1 MGFIYAF
8 LPKEREHS
16 RQQVHGECKRAEQ
29 ELTTTTA
36 TPFDRCCDRNKYFR
50 EHQRR
55 AKRIQKFIH
64 KKPAPLLINVN
75 YDYGHYDI
83 PRRMP
88 TRCARPPHHHAMPRH
103 HNEMLLG

>member
-36 TPFDRCCDRNKYFR
+36 TPFDRCCDRNNDFR
-50 EHQRR
+50 DHQG
-55 AKRIQKFIH
+55 ASELEFKNSFSAI
-64 KKPAPLLINVN
+64 KKHDPLLIMSNMTMVIMTFP
-75 YDYGHYDI
+75 GECQRTP
-83 PRRMP
+83 PRAPSLFHAP
-88 TRCARPPHHHAMPRH
+88 TS
-103 HNEMLLG
+103 

>member
-36 TPFDRCCDRNKYFR
+36 TPFHRCCDRNKYFR
-50 EHQRR
+50 EHQSAER
-55 AKRIQKFIH
+55 KEFKNSFI
-64 KKPAPLLINVN
+64 KSRPL
-75 YDYGHYDI
+75 
-83 PRRMP
+83 
-88 TRCARPPHHHAMPRH
+88 C
-103 HNEMLLG
+103 

>member
-8 LPKEREHS
+8 LTKEREHS

-36 TPFDRCCDRNKYFR
+36 TTFHRCCERNNDFR
-50 EHQRR
+50 EHQG
-55 AKRIQKFIH
+55 ASELEFKNSFSAI
-64 KKPAPLLINVN
+64 KKARPSADNVN

-88 TRCARPPHHHAMPRH
+88 THRRAHRHSFMPRH
-103 HNEMLLG
+103 HDDDA